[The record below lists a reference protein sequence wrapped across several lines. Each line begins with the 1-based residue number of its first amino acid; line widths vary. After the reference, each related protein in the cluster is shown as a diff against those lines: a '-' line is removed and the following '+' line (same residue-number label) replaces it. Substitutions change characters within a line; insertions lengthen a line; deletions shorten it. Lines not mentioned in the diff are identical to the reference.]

1 LPSAPLVR
9 GRPTL
14 GNRTAYWLV
23 AYAIAVFGLG
33 GTLPVALYPS
43 YQSTFRLSP
52 AAITIAA
59 AIPTLGVIL
68 WVMFLGHVSDL
79 IGRRPVMLFGVAV
92 SGLGLTSMLL
102 AHGLPLLVLGR
113 GLYGVSAAALAGPG
127 TAAMTELAPEGDTA
141 RAASHAVTAQ
151 VVGYALGP
159 LIGGIFV
166 QYGPWPLR
174 LAYVAGLLLLLPA
187 FAGVLLMRETMT
199 DRRPLQI
206 RLQRLALPRH
216 GVLTFALASL
226 IAVCVFSTM
235 SFFQSIG
242 STVVVRVVHI
252 GNHALAALAVFCFL
266 GTSAAAQTG
275 LRRVPTRLATLS
287 GLLLLPLGAGFLIA
301 ALFTRSLPLF
311 IVGGSIGGLGQALA
325 WIGGQALVERVAPPD
340 QRGEVFSLYMVV
352 GWTTGS
358 LAALAGGLT
367 ANHWGL
373 KTAAIAYAIVT
384 GGLSLAMSGIAAR
397 SATNA
402 PPLEHELPA
411 AVL

>member
-1 LPSAPLVR
+1 
-9 GRPTL
+9 
-14 GNRTAYWLV
+14 
-23 AYAIAVFGLG
+23 
-33 GTLPVALYPS
+33 LPVALYPS
-43 YQSTFRLSP
+43 YQTAFRLSP

-59 AIPTLGVIL
+59 AIPSLGVIL

-79 IGRRPVMLFGVAV
+79 IGRRRVLLFGVLV
-92 SGLGLTSMLL
+92 SGLGLTCLLL
-102 AHGLPLLVLGR
+102 ARGLPLLVLGR
-113 GLYGVSAAALAGPG
+113 ALYGVSAAALAGPG

-166 QYGPWPLR
+166 QYAPWPLR
-174 LAYVAGLLLLLPA
+174 LSYIVGLLLLVPA
-187 FAGVLLMRETMT
+187 LTGVLLMRETMT
-199 DRRPLQI
+199 DKRPLQI

-216 GVLTFALASL
+216 GVLTFALASF

-252 GNHALAALAVFCFL
+252 DNHALAALAVFCFL
-266 GTSAAAQTG
+266 GTSAAAQTR
-275 LRRVPTRLATLS
+275 LRRVQTRRATLS
-287 GLLLLPLGAGFLIA
+287 GLLLLPLGAGFLVA
-301 ALFTRSLPLF
+301 SLFARDLTLF
-311 IVGGSIGGLGQALA
+311 IIGASIGGFGQALA

-352 GWTTGS
+352 GWTSGS
-358 LAALAGGLT
+358 LAALSGGLT

-373 KTAAIAYAIVT
+373 KTAAIAYAVVT
-384 GGLSLAMSGIAAR
+384 GGLSLVASAIAAR
-397 SATNA
+397 AATNA
-402 PPLEHELPA
+402 APVEHELPA
-411 AVL
+411 AAL